1 MVLLG
6 RGREVVTPE
15 PLLLEPWKVLPLLD
29 GLVEGR
35 VLVLGR
41 VEGRDWKVLL
51 GRELDGREVVA
62 GRVFEGRD
70 W

>member
-41 VEGRDWKVLL
+41 VEGRD
-51 GRELDGREVVA
+51 
-62 GRVFEGRD
+62 
-70 W
+70 